1 MSIAANEFAVIA
13 KVAEELSVLN
23 KGEIRRA
30 INWLS
35 DYFGIYEDELD
46 EAAVVA
52 LTTPLLEAANE
63 SLADEIADDEV
74 DEQEEQPDTFAT
86 FFGQVAPKTAIEKAV
101 TAAYW
106 LEKREGATSWKS
118 FEVNKLLRS
127 IGIKLSSISGT
138 LAIDEKKDVP
148 YVEQLAK
155 SGDSMQARKT
165 FALSEAG
172 VAFVEGRL

>member
-1 MSIAANEFAVIA
+1 MSIATNEFAVIA
-13 KVAEELSVLN
+13 KVAEELAVLN

-30 INWLS
+30 LNWLT
-35 DYFGIYEDELD
+35 DYFGIYEDDLD
-46 EAAVVA
+46 EATVVA
-52 LTTPLLEAANE
+52 LSTPLLEAADE
-63 SLADEIADDEV
+63 LADEIEEEIA
-74 DEQEEQPDTFAT
+74 EQVEEPDTFAS
-86 FFGQVAPKTAIEKAV
+86 FFTRVAPKTAIEKAV

-106 LEKREGATSWKS
+106 LQTKEGNTSWKS

-148 YVEQLAK
+148 YVQQLAK

-165 FALSEAG
+165 FTLSDAG
-172 VAFVEGRL
+172 IAFVENRL